1 VKSFHCTHCQAPV
14 FFENVQ
20 CMNCNLPLAFLPDLR
35 IMAAIEMGPD
45 GLYAPLPDQRAYR
58 LCANYVQEGVC
69 NWAVAAVDPQALCV
83 SCRLTR
89 VIPNLT
95 HEGNRAAWYRRE
107 CAKRRL
113 VFSLF
118 ELGLPFNECSADG
131 SGLVF
136 EFLQDSPCGDAGR
149 VLTGHDNGVITI
161 NVAETDDALREG
173 QRNRQGEPYRTVLG
187 HFRHEI
193 GHYYWDRMIQFS
205 PNLAAFRQLFGD
217 ERADYAQA
225 LRSHYAQGPPANW
238 QNEFISAYASS
249 HPWEDWAE
257 SWAHFLHMTDAL
269 ETAEAAGLTLPLS
282 SPGGRF
288 PPASRGF
295 DQLVRSWIPLTHV
308 LNNLNRGLG
317 LADSY
322 PFVLS
327 TTSIAKLRFVDHI
340 VRNAHN

>member
-1 VKSFHCTHCQAPV
+1 MKSFHCTHCRAPV

-20 CMNCNLPLAFLPDLR
+20 CMNCNLPLAYLPDLR
-35 IMAAIEMGPD
+35 IMAALEMESD
-45 GLYAPLPDQRAYR
+45 GLYRYGPYALLPDQRAYR

-69 NWAVAAVDPQALCV
+69 NWAVAALDPQALCV

-89 VIPNLT
+89 VIPNLM
-95 HEGNRAAWYRRE
+95 HAGNRAAWYRLE

-118 ELGLPFNECSADG
+118 ELELPLNGLS
-131 SGLVF
+131 F
-136 EFLQDSPCGDAGR
+136 EFLQDSLCGDAGR

-161 NVAETDDALREG
+161 NVAETDDALRER
-173 QRNRQGEPYRTVLG
+173 QRNRHGEPYRTVLG

-193 GHYYWDRMIQFS
+193 GHYYWDRMIRS
-205 PNLAAFRQLFGD
+205 SANVNAFRQLFGD
-217 ERADYAQA
+217 ERADYAEA
-225 LRSHYAQGPPANW
+225 LRTHYAHGPRSSW
-238 QNEFISAYASS
+238 QNDFISAYASS

-269 ETAEAAGLTLPLS
+269 ETAEAAGLTLPAP
-282 SPGGRF
+282 PGGR
-288 PPASRGF
+288 PPAATRGF
-295 DQLVRSWIPLTHV
+295 DQLVRAWIPLTHV

-317 LADSY
+317 LPDSY

-327 TTSIAKLRFVDHI
+327 TTIIGKLRFIDQI
-340 VRNAHN
+340 VRNAPY

>member
-1 VKSFHCTHCQAPV
+1 M

-20 CMNCNLPLAFLPDLR
+20 CMNCNLPLAFLPDAR
-35 IMAAIEMGPD
+35 IMAAVEMQSD
-45 GLYAPLPDQRAYR
+45 GLCAPLPDQRAYR
-58 LCANYVQEGVC
+58 LCANYVREGVC
-69 NWAVAAVDPQALCV
+69 NWAVAAADPQALCV

-95 HEGNRAAWYRRE
+95 QAGNQAAWYRLE

-113 VFSLF
+113 VYSLF
-118 ELGLPFNECSADG
+118 ELGLPFEEWSTDG

-136 EFLQDSPCGDAGR
+136 EFLQDSPCGDAAR

-161 NVAETDDALREG
+161 NVAETDDVLREG
-173 QRNRQGEPYRTVLG
+173 QRNRHCEPYRTVLG
-187 HFRHEI
+187 HFRHES
-193 GHYYWDRMIQFS
+193 GHYYWDRMIRFG
-205 PNLAAFRQLFGD
+205 PDLGAFRQLFGD
-217 ERADYAQA
+217 ERADYAEA
-225 LRSHYAQGPPANW
+225 LRAHYAQGPRANW
-238 QNEFISAYASS
+238 QNQFISAYASS

-269 ETAEAAGLTLPLS
+269 ETAEAAGLSLPLS
-282 SPGGRF
+282 APGGRF

-295 DQLVRSWIPLTHV
+295 DQLVRAWIPLTYV

-317 LADSY
+317 LGDSY

-327 TTSIAKLRFVDHI
+327 TTIIAKLRFIDHI
-340 VRNAHN
+340 VRNAHH

>member
-1 VKSFHCTHCQAPV
+1 MS
-14 FFENVQ
+14 
-20 CMNCNLPLAFLPDLR
+20 CNLALAFLPDLR
-35 IMAAIEMGPD
+35 IMAALEMGPD
-45 GLYAPLPDQRAYR
+45 GLYRYGQYSLLPDQRPYR
-58 LCANYVQEGVC
+58 LCANYVHEGVC
-69 NWAVAAVDPQALCV
+69 NWAVAASDQQALCV

-89 VIPNLT
+89 VIPNLMQ
-95 HEGNRAAWYRRE
+95 EGNRGAWYRLE

-113 VFSLF
+113 IFSLF
-118 ELGLPFNECSADG
+118 ELALPFNEWRADG
-131 SGLVF
+131 GGLTF

-193 GHYYWDRMIQFS
+193 GHYYWDRMIQFTPHLS
-205 PNLAAFRQLFGD
+205 AFRQLFGD

-225 LRSHYAQGPPANW
+225 LQRHYAQGPRANW

-269 ETAEAAGLTLPLS
+269 ETAEAAGLSLQPERGDAPAPYPT
-282 SPGGRF
+282 GGRS
-288 PPASRGF
+288 PLTGRGF
-295 DQLVRSWIPLTHV
+295 DQLVRAWIPLTHV

-317 LADSY
+317 LPDSY

-327 TTSIAKLRFVDHI
+327 TTIVAKLRFIDQV